1 MVAGAACA
9 EGPVKVV
16 VVWCEEMTIELC
28 DTEEQFQSITVLQ
41 LKEKFKERL
50 IGKKAGVSFDFQPA
64 WHRTLAFTHYLTVR
78 S

>member
-1 MVAGAACA
+1 MLAGAGCA

-16 VVWCEEMTIELC
+16 VFGTEEMTWTIELC

-50 IGKKAGVSFDFQPA
+50 IGKNAGVNLVFNLHGA
-64 WHRTLAFTHYLTVR
+64 TRIITYNHII
-78 S
+78 